1 VLVRKGGL
9 GRGEARARVSRWR
22 DVAEVVDTSDRVMAT
37 AMVLA
42 EAHRLS
48 IWDAVVLSAAADAGC
63 GMLLSE
69 DMQHGFVW
77 RGVTVINPFRDPPEP
92 LLQPLLGISPSA

>member
-1 VLVRKGGL
+1 MRKGGL

-22 DVAEVVDTSDRVMAT
+22 DVAEVVDTSDAIMAA
-37 AMVLA
+37 AMALA

-69 DMQHGFVW
+69 DMQHGFIW
-77 RGVTVINPFRDPPEP
+77 NGVTVIDPFRDPSDP
-92 LLQPLLGISPSA
+92 QMRSLLGMPPSV